1 MSQVMYLLL
10 YPLPAAGFD
19 FDSDIG
25 QLALWK
31 HRARKR
37 RSTALLVC
45 DRAGQGVEI
54 GPHADGVEMFHLQHL
69 LLCISEHEVHVCTL
83 VPNLPDRFAKDH
95 TNRKPEYNWSGIT

>member
-54 GPHADGVEMFHLQHL
+54 VPYATGGEISHLQHL
-69 LLCISEHEVHVCTL
+69 LLCIREDEVHVCTL
-83 VPNLPDRFAKDH
+83 GQTLPDGFAKTH
-95 TNRKPEYNWSGIT
+95 TNQKPEYN